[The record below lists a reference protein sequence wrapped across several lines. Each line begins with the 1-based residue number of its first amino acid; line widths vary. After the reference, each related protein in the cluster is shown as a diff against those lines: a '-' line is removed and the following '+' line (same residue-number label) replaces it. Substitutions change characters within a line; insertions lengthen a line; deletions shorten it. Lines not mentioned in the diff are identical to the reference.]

1 MIAPKSPGE
10 HWRLDSAGGRVKYI
24 PQCLILAALLA
35 SPLGGQTPSV
45 IPLSSEPHHHLV
57 LHNRY
62 VNVYHV
68 EVRPHD
74 AVLLH
79 RHDYD
84 AISIMLDDAQVT
96 VHAPG
101 RPEAHQNLSA
111 AQVRLQPRGYAHST
125 AIDGDKTY
133 RNVTVELLLPQKGEA
148 NLCAAVMAGQP
159 LHCPASQSEQNE
171 SNWTEQPQF
180 ETDRSTVSLVRVQPH
195 QEMALRSSSGNLLI
209 ITIDTAEVN
218 SGKGQS
224 RGETLQQGDF
234 LWLTKGSPAQSIR
247 NNTEK
252 ETRIVTFRLKG

>member
-84 AISIMLDDAQVT
+84 AISIMLDDA
-96 VHAPG
+96 
-101 RPEAHQNLSA
+101 HQNLSA
-111 AQVRLQPRGYAHST
+111 AQMRLQPRGYAHST

-133 RNVTVELLLPQKGEA
+133 RNVTVELLLPQKAEA

-195 QEMALRSSSGNLLI
+195 QEMALSSSSGNLLI

-224 RGETLQQGDF
+224 RGKTLQQGDF
-234 LWLTKGSPAQSIR
+234 LWIAKGSPAQSIR

-252 ETRIVTFRLKG
+252 EARIVTFRLKG